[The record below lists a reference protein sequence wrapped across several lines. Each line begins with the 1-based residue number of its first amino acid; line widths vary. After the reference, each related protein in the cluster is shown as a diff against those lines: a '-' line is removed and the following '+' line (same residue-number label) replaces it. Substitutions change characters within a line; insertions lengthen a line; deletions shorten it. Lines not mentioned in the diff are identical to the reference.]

1 MHKMVIFMNEM
12 HNFCEN
18 GLKIYTLRF
27 RTLFFSYLIIIS
39 GGETVEEERTF
50 GFRLCQLRKKNGITQ
65 KDLAQ
70 KLGVHITTIKNWEGG
85 NCYPDAKNICA
96 LADLLHVSADS
107 LLGREEGA
115 TVSLAEAPP
124 VLRKIIRQ
132 VIQVMIDGYY
142 SIENK

>member
-1 MHKMVIFMNEM
+1 M
-12 HNFCEN
+12 
-18 GLKIYTLRF
+18 
-27 RTLFFSYLIIIS
+27 
-39 GGETVEEERTF
+39 EEERTF
-50 GFRLCQLRKKNGITQ
+50 VFRLCQLRKKNGITQ

-96 LADLLHVSADS
+96 LADLLRVSADS